1 MGEVREPNVF
11 MDVGKVNFGPLLLS
25 GKNKETVKLKNL
37 EEIPIPFSFV
47 KESIKGEIVHSIFS
61 YFTKKKNILII

>member
-11 MDVGKVNFGPLLLS
+11 IDVGKVNFGPLLLT

-47 KESIKGEIVHSIFS
+47 KESIKGEIVFIFEK
-61 YFTKKKNILII
+61 YCFINFFN